1 MSSPVVAPP
10 EGTPPPPERERPRST
25 GVGALRE
32 LLFSRDG
39 WPYLLLPLIPV
50 AVVLE
55 VVHAG
60 PALIFFASALG
71 VVPTAAL
78 MGRATEE
85 LAERTGPGIGGL
97 LNVTFGNFPELVIA
111 FFGLIAGLHE
121 VVKAAII
128 GSIISNVLLVMGAA
142 MFVGGLGRDRQRFSG
157 RAASSQATMLI
168 LASAAL
174 AMPAVFQLVEGG
186 GLPPV
191 GAERIDF
198 SGDVEWLSLAVGVV
212 LLVSY
217 SGGLW
222 FSLKSHRD
230 LFNPPDEEDVEGGS
244 ADEEEPEPWPVK
256 RSVILLAMSGVAVG
270 LMSEILVGSIS

>member
-55 VVHAG
+55 IVHAG
-60 PALIFFASALG
+60 PALIFFASALA

-111 FFGLIAGLHE
+111 FFALIAGLHE
-121 VVKAAII
+121 VVKASII
-128 GSIISNVLLVMGAA
+128 GSIIGNVLLVLGAA
-142 MFVGGLGRDRQRFSG
+142 MFVGGVKYERQTYSMT
-157 RAASSQATMLI
+157 ASSVQ
-168 LASAAL
+168 
-174 AMPAVFQLVEGG
+174 
-186 GLPPV
+186 
-191 GAERIDF
+191 
-198 SGDVEWLSLAVGVV
+198 
-212 LLVSY
+212 
-217 SGGLW
+217 
-222 FSLKSHRD
+222 
-230 LFNPPDEEDVEGGS
+230 
-244 ADEEEPEPWPVK
+244 
-256 RSVILLAMSGVAVG
+256 
-270 LMSEILVGSIS
+270 